1 MQGPVVFA
9 RDVCLT
15 GDVIIVNPARTSRT
29 LRAGWY
35 RNQTVT
41 FAPEKPATPKE
52 RGGLERKF
60 GAHVKEQGGVAVGG
74 DRGEAAT

>member
-1 MQGPVVFA
+1 MAVPVVA
-9 RDVCLT
+9 VAVPH
-15 GDVIIVNPARTSRT
+15 GASRT